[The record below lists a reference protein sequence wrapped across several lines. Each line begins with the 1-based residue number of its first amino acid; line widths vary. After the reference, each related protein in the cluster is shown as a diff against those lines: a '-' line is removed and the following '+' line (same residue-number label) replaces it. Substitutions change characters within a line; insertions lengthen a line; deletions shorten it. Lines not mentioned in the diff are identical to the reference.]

1 MKKVVLVFLLILLGL
16 SSFWAGQLTA
26 PFPQTIYSTVT
37 ETVTSLSR
45 FSTTVREFV
54 SSIVTI
60 TRTVTKTTVEPTT
73 EIGTPPASPSNLRVL
88 NADFG
93 QIVITWQDNSDNE
106 DGFRIE
112 RSEDNKIFSAIGVT
126 TPNIISFV
134 DDNVEREKTYF
145 YRVRA
150 YRGNHLST
158 PSNTIVETAT
168 PYGIPLS
175 NYFGGLGELETVVTN
190 MRGPEGFADIFTP
203 YWNWIKWPEGS
214 KGARAEASIDFSDF
228 VSGAGSQKISI
239 KRDNESGEDT
249 RLILS
254 SWKIQPKDPA
264 YKIFYPVPGDRLVFT
279 FSYKTSEEIKNI
291 EYTVML
297 NFIVSDNAGNERYL
311 SPVHV
316 LRTGEPTPFW
326 RKITFTA
333 QVPANFTGVRVY
345 LTFTCRKS
353 CAGTFWFDDFV
364 MHTEPEK
371 RLPLLGKDKIN
382 FKLAAIHGVVFQKDP
397 LELAQKY
404 DLLLGGLA
412 YNTYVKGINTQITS
426 LLYFNDPSLASSRR
440 NSSNTPPCMIRW
452 NNGTPVYEFLRYWP
466 SVYDKVLDEWLL
478 SSSSSSKYP
487 RVNSSGYYIVREKYC
502 EFLID
507 IGREDVID
515 TALKNIERLHI
526 YAGYRNPALSP
537 VLFHDNLPNFLY
549 LWNMEGRPPSKYP
562 DRATR
567 ETILDNM
574 LNRMKKNILD
584 PYPDRKIIANI
595 GTFSNEK
602 FEYIVKFD
610 YDGVLIEYFTR
621 IFNRTHT
628 PSLLYQQFHALK
640 NFPDSKFVVLVD
652 VIPREYLELWNENP
666 RLVPENVRRDFSFVL
681 AALYL
686 VNRPNMYITLR
697 GDEGGYPSSYI
708 LKDFYIPL
716 GRPLHS
722 FETLEGDEKNGA
734 LLLRRYSNGLVL
746 LNTASSKTF
755 TYFISE
761 KHRDR
766 AGNIFTGLIT
776 IPPQTGLILY
786 KNETETN
793 REYDTSTNTSTI
805 FPHTT
810 LSWQHLAADPPR
822 TQKPKILT
830 EPHPYG

>member
-1 MKKVVLVFLLILLGL
+1 M
-16 SSFWAGQLTA
+16 
-26 PFPQTIYSTVT
+26 
-37 ETVTSLSR
+37 
-45 FSTTVREFV
+45 
-54 SSIVTI
+54 
-60 TRTVTKTTVEPTT
+60 
-73 EIGTPPASPSNLRVL
+73 
-88 NADFG
+88 
-93 QIVITWQDNSDNE
+93 
-106 DGFRIE
+106 
-112 RSEDNKIFSAIGVT
+112 
-126 TPNIISFV
+126 
-134 DDNVEREKTYF
+134 
-145 YRVRA
+145 
-150 YRGNHLST
+150 
-158 PSNTIVETAT
+158 
-168 PYGIPLS
+168 
-175 NYFGGLGELETVVTN
+175 
-190 MRGPEGFADIFTP
+190 
-203 YWNWIKWPEGS
+203 
-214 KGARAEASIDFSDF
+214 
-228 VSGAGSQKISI
+228 
-239 KRDNESGEDT
+239 
-249 RLILS
+249 
-254 SWKIQPKDPA
+254 
-264 YKIFYPVPGDRLVFT
+264 
-279 FSYKTSEEIKNI
+279 
-291 EYTVML
+291 
-297 NFIVSDNAGNERYL
+297 
-311 SPVHV
+311 
-316 LRTGEPTPFW
+316 
-326 RKITFTA
+326 
-333 QVPANFTGVRVY
+333 
-345 LTFTCRKS
+345 
-353 CAGTFWFDDFV
+353 
-364 MHTEPEK
+364 
-371 RLPLLGKDKIN
+371 
-382 FKLAAIHGVVFQKDP
+382 
-397 LELAQKY
+397 
-404 DLLLGGLA
+404 LLGGLA

-708 LKDFYIPL
+708 LKDFYVPL